1 MRTCGGSWAQ
11 QAATQPHAGHL
22 QPHERYLWQDP
33 LPDPS
38 LSGPDRLNHLDL
50 LALDFHRLLP
60 EVNADGGFSL
70 VREGTP
76 AEAEGQA
83 GFAHVGVPD
92 HDDFEDA
99 NLHVLVQRRVQL
111 QGGQASGRG
120 GLQIPMAQDGLR
132 HLPRTRPG
140 PQPPSRAPH
149 KENGHVSA
157 LEASELCA
165 CVCVCVRVCE
175 CVPARVCV
183 RRQRVCA
190 RARVKGVLLTPA
202 PLLQRT
208 LLAAQRQRHKSQ
220 GGEERWRRAGKP
232 SPWACALGLGI
243 LRRSPGRLCRHRAFA

>member
-1 MRTCGGSWAQ
+1 MNATTPSRPQKKKKKVGGEVGTGPLREAKGDEDLRRVLGSASGDTATRRTF
-11 QAATQPHAGHL
+11 TTT
-22 QPHERYLWQDP
+22 RYLWQDP

-38 LSGPDRLNHLDL
+38 LSGPDCPNHLDL

-83 GFAHVGVPD
+83 GLAHVGVPD

-120 GLQIPMAQDGLR
+120 GLQVPMAQDGLR

-190 RARVKGVLLTPA
+190 RARVKGVPLTPA
-202 PLLQRT
+202 PFLQRT
-208 LLAAQRQRHKSQ
+208 LLAAQRQ
-220 GGEERWRRAGKP
+220 
-232 SPWACALGLGI
+232 
-243 LRRSPGRLCRHRAFA
+243 